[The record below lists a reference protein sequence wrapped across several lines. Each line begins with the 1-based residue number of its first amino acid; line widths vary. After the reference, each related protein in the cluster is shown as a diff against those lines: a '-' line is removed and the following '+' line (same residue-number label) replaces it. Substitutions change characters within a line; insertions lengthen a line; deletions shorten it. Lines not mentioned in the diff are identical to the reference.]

1 MKKIHLLD
9 RSFVPYISQEKIE
22 KRVQELAFQIN
33 KDLEGKDVFF
43 LGILNGAFMF
53 ASDLFKHIDLKC
65 QITFLK
71 LASYEGTSSTG
82 KIKRLIGINEDIKDQ
97 TVIIIEDIV
106 DSGITLE
113 HIIRQLNGYEP
124 AEIKTATMFFKPV
137 AYRKDIPLDY
147 VGMEIPDVFIVG
159 YGLDYN
165 GYGRNLKDLYKI
177 DETGNDNF

>member
-1 MKKIHLLD
+1 MTKVQLLD
-9 RSFVPYISQEKIE
+9 KNFVSYISHEKIE
-22 KRVQELAFQIN
+22 KRVHELALRIN
-33 KDLEGKDVFF
+33 QDLKGKNVFF

-53 ASDLFKHIDLKC
+53 AADLFKHIDLHC

-71 LASYEGTSSTG
+71 LASYDGTSSTG

-97 TVIIIEDIV
+97 TVVIIEDIV

-124 AEIKTATMFFKPV
+124 AEIKTATMFFKPD

-147 VGMEIPDVFIVG
+147 VGMEISNDFIVG
-159 YGLDYN
+159 YGLDYK

-177 DETGNDNF
+177 DETDNNNY